1 MVKKFDYTD
10 RLIKELKNAGYRVLY
25 LSNLSQKL
33 YQDCEKE
40 LAFINALDGGIL
52 SFEVKM
58 KKPDQEIYEL
68 MIRKYHLTPEQ
79 CVFFDD
85 REVNLRAAQELGMGT
100 VIFNRD
106 DLIKSKQDGYDY
118 HVLLEKIK
126 N

>member
-1 MVKKFDYTD
+1 MHKIKKIF
-10 RLIKELKNAGYRVLY
+10 LSLQQLKEQTFF
-25 LSNLSQKL
+25 LSQKL

-106 DLIKSKQDGYDY
+106 DLIDWYKK
-118 HVLLEKIK
+118 HI
-126 N
+126 